1 MDTNKNKPVKPASA
15 NPVKEAESHPDG
27 PSLEEM
33 LNGQEE
39 KKPQTAG
46 NSKKIPDNPDI
57 PVI

>member
-1 MDTNKNKPVKPASA
+1 MNTNKNKPIKPAST
-15 NPVKEAESHPDG
+15 NPVKEAKSHPDG

-39 KKPQTAG
+39 KKPQPG
-46 NSKKIPDNPDI
+46 DNSKNVPDI